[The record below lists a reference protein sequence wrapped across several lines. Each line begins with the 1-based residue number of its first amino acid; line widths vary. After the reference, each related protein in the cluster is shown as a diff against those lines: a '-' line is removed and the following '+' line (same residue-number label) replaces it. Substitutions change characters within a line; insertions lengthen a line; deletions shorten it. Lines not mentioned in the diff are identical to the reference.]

1 MKNRTVRCQL
11 AFLLLLLLLAILAAV
26 SFGVGSVS
34 LSLRDIQA
42 ILTGA
47 DRESTAFHILWDI
60 RLPRLLVAALLGGAL
75 SVSGFLLQTFFANPL
90 PDRSC
95 WEFLPAPS
103 LWWLWS

>member
-47 DRESTAFHILWDI
+47 DR
-60 RLPRLLVAALLGGAL
+60 
-75 SVSGFLLQTFFANPL
+75 
-90 PDRSC
+90 
-95 WEFLPAPS
+95 
-103 LWWLWS
+103 